1 MLMPQ
6 GQIRKFRKIKPHGI
20 ASCGY
25 EVAFGL
31 YGLKSTE
38 AMRLTSKQIEA
49 VRKMMAKVSKKTGRV
64 WIRSFP
70 HFPVTEKPADV
81 RMGGGKGNI
90 EYYVANVK
98 EGTIMFEVDGIS
110 EADARDLFQRVSYK
124 LPMATKFVKRKFC
137 KVEN

>member
-6 GQIRKFRKIKPHGI
+6 GQIRKFRKVKPEGK
-20 ASCGY
+20 ASSGY

-31 YGLKSTE
+31 YGLKATE
-38 AMRLTSKQIEA
+38 AMRLTSRQIEA
-49 VRKMMAKVSKKTGRV
+49 VRKMMAKVTKKTGRI

-81 RMGGGKGNI
+81 RMGGGKGSI
-90 EYYVANVK
+90 EYYVSAVQ

-110 EADARDLFQRVSYK
+110 EEEARDLFQRVSYK
-124 LPMATKFVKRKFC
+124 LPMGTKFAKRKFC
-137 KVEN
+137 KIQD